1 MQKSHCG
8 FYHTCPSYI
17 EDSGLEPS
25 NYLDSGTKDHYISTQ
40 STSKNVSILFVKN
53 ILQSLL
59 SKKSENS
66 LQARL
71 GWLSE
76 LHQLDEVSGLKLA
89 LKHITSILNDSA
101 LTITEKTTLIFAIE
115 DANHA
120 SVCHQLS
127 AFAKIDNLKPEI
139 TTDLYENNYIYNRT
153 LLLAHAKLMDISFN
167 KAPDQQ
173 PSDATKTILIARGLI
188 YASHMLMWRYYE
200 HAAVPANIWLQA
212 NTFYQYAETHLL
224 LRQTVQPFHDQPAT
238 TIKSLYVQLVML
250 GSLNFSNLLK
260 PQVEIIHA
268 LLASWMSKVTT
279 HDTHSPS
286 HTFFIDLTNDD
297 GVSRIRNQRMPEQG
311 LFWEMD
317 GVEFEI
323 DTAIKQISAHKRPAI
338 VENVTAQNTHLLL
351 DTLTFLKK
359 EWSRNDYKRQRR
371 RESRHEI
378 SKSAT
383 VSIGIHAVL
392 EMLKQFDLT
401 GDAVKSLM
409 DGTLNDRRL
418 STGVMMRGNTNTLV
432 SGREKWNIL
441 DESELGLGSLLT
453 QENSANIKPNKLVS
467 IFTQHSDTVPAI
479 GVVRNIKQMS
489 GGKIKIG
496 MEIFTHHPNVAI
508 LKKFD
513 LKKEHEAKAE
523 ITIPFSNP
531 EFGGIY
537 IPNQTDA
544 TQPAS
549 IILPK
554 LEYMPNTFYEI
565 VFNKRRE
572 IVKFQAPIESGDDW
586 VRLSFPEE
594 LR

>member
-1 MQKSHCG
+1 M
-8 FYHTCPSYI
+8 
-17 EDSGLEPS
+17 
-25 NYLDSGTKDHYISTQ
+25 
-40 STSKNVSILFVKN
+40 KN

-76 LHQLDEVSGLKLA
+76 LNQLDEVSGLKLA
-89 LKHITSILNDSA
+89 LNHITSILNDSA
-101 LTITEKTTLIFAIE
+101 LTITEKITLIFAIE

-120 SVCHQLS
+120 SVCHQLT
-127 AFAKIDNLKPEI
+127 AFAKIDNLKSEI
-139 TTDLYENNYIYNRT
+139 TAELIENNYIYNRT

-167 KAPDQQ
+167 KSPEQQ
-173 PSDATKTILIARGLI
+173 PSDGIKTTLISRGLI
-188 YASHMLMWRYYE
+188 YANHMLMWRYYE
-200 HAAVPANIWLQA
+200 HAAVPANIWQQA
-212 NTFYQYAETHLL
+212 NTFYQNAETHLL
-224 LRQTVQPFHDQPAT
+224 LHQTAQPFPTMPAT
-238 TIKSLYVQLVML
+238 TIKSLYLQLVMF

-260 PQVEIIHA
+260 PQVSVISS
-268 LLASWMSKVTT
+268 LLPIWMEKVATSASFRST
-279 HDTHSPS
+279 
-286 HTFFIDLTNDD
+286 HTFFIDLTNDA
-297 GVSRIRNQRMPEQG
+297 GVCRVRNQRMPEQG

-323 DTAIKQISAHKRPAI
+323 DTAIKQIGDHKRPTVLDKI
-338 VENVTAQNTHLLL
+338 NPQNTSLLL
-351 DTLTFLKK
+351 DTLVFLKK

-371 RESRHEI
+371 RESRQEI

-383 VSIGIHAVL
+383 VSIGIHSVL

-401 GDAVKSLM
+401 GEAVKSLI

-418 STGVMMRGNTNTLV
+418 TTGVMMRGTTNTLV

-441 DESELGLGSLLT
+441 DESELGFGSLLT
-453 QENSANIKPNKLVS
+453 QESSANIKPNKLVS
-467 IFTQHSDTVPAI
+467 IFTQHADSVPSI
-479 GVVRNIKQMS
+479 GAVRNIKQMS

-496 MEIFTHHPNVAI
+496 MEIFTHHPNMAL

-513 LKKEHEAKAE
+513 LKKEHETKADV
-523 ITIPFSNP
+523 ILPINNP

-537 IPNQTDA
+537 IPNNA
-544 TQPAS
+544 EASKPAS

-554 LEYMPNTFYEI
+554 LEFMPNTFYEI
-565 VFNKRRE
+565 VFNKQRE
-572 IVKFQAPIESGDDW
+572 IVKFQTPIESGDDW

-594 LR
+594 FG

>member
-1 MQKSHCG
+1 M
-8 FYHTCPSYI
+8 
-17 EDSGLEPS
+17 
-25 NYLDSGTKDHYISTQ
+25 
-40 STSKNVSILFVKN
+40 KN

-101 LTITEKTTLIFAIE
+101 LTIAEKITLIFAIE

-120 SVCHQLS
+120 SVCHQLT
-127 AFAKIDNLKPEI
+127 AFAKIDNLKSEI
-139 TTDLYENNYIYNRT
+139 TTELIENNYIYNRT

-167 KAPDQQ
+167 KTPEQQ
-173 PSDATKTILIARGLI
+173 PSDGIKTALISRGLI
-188 YASHMLMWRYYE
+188 YANHMLMWRYYE
-200 HAAVPANIWLQA
+200 HAAVPANIWQQA
-212 NTFYQYAETHLL
+212 NTFYQYAEEHLL
-224 LRQTVQPFHDQPAT
+224 LHQTAQPFHAMPAIS
-238 TIKSLYVQLVML
+238 IKSLYLQLVMF

-260 PQVEIIHA
+260 PQLSVISS
-268 LLASWMSKVTT
+268 LLAIWMDKVTT
-279 HDTHSPS
+279 STSHRST
-286 HTFFIDLTNDD
+286 HTFFIDLTKDD
-297 GVSRIRNQRMPEQG
+297 GVCRVRNQRMPEQG

-323 DTAIKQISAHKRPAI
+323 DTAIKHINDHKRPAVMDKI
-338 VENVTAQNTHLLL
+338 NVQNTSLLL
-351 DTLTFLKK
+351 DTLVFLKK

-383 VSIGIHAVL
+383 VSIGIHPVL

-401 GDAVKSLM
+401 GEAVKSLI

-418 STGVMMRGNTNTLV
+418 TTGVMMRGTTNTLV

-453 QENSANIKPNKLVS
+453 QESSANIKPNKLVS
-467 IFTQHSDTVPAI
+467 IFTQHADSVPSI

-496 MEIFTHHPNVAI
+496 MEIFTHHPNMAL

-513 LKKEHEAKAE
+513 LKKEHETKADVSLP
-523 ITIPFSNP
+523 INNP

-537 IPNQTDA
+537 IPNNA
-544 TQPAS
+544 NASKPAS

-565 VFNKRRE
+565 VFNKQRE
-572 IVKFQAPIESGDDW
+572 IVKFQTPIESGDDW

-594 LR
+594 LS